1 MNALFRRPAGASPW
15 SRTARTCGWIFGLS
29 LLVSATAEASKLRG
43 RVDGFRNLLNPVWAE
58 ARDPKQHGYSF
69 REPVATVRAEFRRLF
84 PHAPKEICV
93 AALAAG
99 PQKAPP
105 PVLVRVGGGRTTPV
119 TIVVPPNTRLSF
131 QNTDPFKHRL
141 HGVNIATF
149 QPADTLRGA
158 NRDWTVPGP
167 GVFEIRDELAPSLR
181 MWVIGDPNVAA
192 IAYPSLKG
200 DFALSVD
207 QPGEYT
213 VQAYFAGKKVGPA
226 LPVTVKD
233 AATDLDLSKT
243 PLKVAD
249 EKAAAA
255 ADKAEAEKAK
265 SEADSDAKQGGGK

>member
-1 MNALFRRPAGASPW
+1 MNAPSGPDPRAHAP
-15 SRTARTCGWIFGLS
+15 SRLGRACGWLA
-29 LLVSATAEASKLRG
+29 LLTVLVPASADAAKLRG
-43 RVDGFRNLLNPVWAE
+43 RVDGFRNLFNPVWAE
-58 ARDPKQHGYSF
+58 AKEPKQHGYSF

-93 AALAAG
+93 AALAVG

-105 PVLVRVGGGRTTPV
+105 PVLVRIGGGRTTPV
-119 TIVVPPNTRLSF
+119 TIVVPPGTRLAF

-141 HGVNIATF
+141 HGVGISTF

-158 NRDWTVPGP
+158 NREWSVPGP

-181 MWVIGDPNVAA
+181 MWVVGDPNVAA

-200 DFALSVD
+200 DFALSVEQAGD
-207 QPGEYT
+207 YT
-213 VQAYFAGKKVGPA
+213 VQAFFAGKKVGPA

-233 AATDLDLSKT
+233 ADLDLSKT
-243 PLKVAD
+243 PLKVGD

-265 SEADSDAKQGGGK
+265 AEAEAAAKGGDK